1 MLPLIRYFT
10 SMATIILQLSA
21 EQKVAFLG
29 DTANLEFFL
38 GPAASS
44 ALITWQKGNE
54 HLLNHD
60 LKPVKTTKGRYSS
73 LLDEILTTVWLEIS
87 DITFQDAGNY
97 SCIVYKQF
105 KGTPVEYEW
114 TLLVQGSPYLS
125 LDNNT
130 SNEFDHVKAT
140 CCTNRSLSQW
150 NVQFVWMI
158 GKSVGFPRNKSQTS
172 KSCRKTNVV
181 ATVCS
186 IVWFQSVRQYNLKQ
200 LVCFLGDYSNK
211 NSSEILQVIYVP
223 VLQLEANPSPSAD
236 GELFV
241 YMDQVINITCI
252 FDGQPETFACLEKY
266 EKDWINIQNATSS
279 SASNNVHITSWNF
292 HVRATNTQSTGR
304 YRCLTI
310 SSRRSAHISNE
321 LRVVVLYPLAVLT
334 HSLMKVAN
342 SHNLVM
348 SCKISDIL
356 TPDVNLQKLFN
367 MKQWLPLKSNA
378 TLDRVKGKNT
388 TWAFI
393 FQNATPNL
401 QGTYRCVAE
410 TEYGRLVVSLPVV
423 VEIPAKTTTISNESQ
438 LLQDY
443 LVFVVSACVCGIAL
457 LAASCKLTRSINKL
471 CKDRKF
477 RRSSSPVCRSLAIS
491 SPERMNLPVVT
502 DRLSSS
508 SSIKQLT
515 EVSTKEIL
523 ADDLVFVRPLETGRV
538 FKRWAGMLQKYN
550 GSEKHVQIL
559 QPTALDTDSLG
570 EWNCHIGGLLKLDE
584 HRNIISTLGFCIV
597 SSTAYCIQDSTS
609 SESVRSYIRRNFNQL
624 SCDTYSIFELPH
636 RLISF
641 AMDIIRGVKFLNC
654 NKWLHPGLCMD
665 KLLLADD
672 GHCLKLYDFCKMS
685 DAVKKMGTYKAKA
698 ENILFLAPEVI
709 LKNEYTSK
717 SELWAIAITFWEI
730 FSSGQNVPIDQHKT
744 EHMKIHQKLGQP
756 SSCPEPVY
764 EIMKPCWSL
773 DPATRPSLEEL
784 EEAFINL
791 QNEYYCIQFDRH
803 DDKFHKDET
812 NLKGECNDYEPCLP
826 VQRS

>member
-1 MLPLIRYFT
+1 
-10 SMATIILQLSA
+10 MATIILQLSA

-73 LLDEILTTVWLEIS
+73 LLDEILMTVWLEIS

-105 KGTPVEYEW
+105 KGTPVENEW
-114 TLLVQGSPYLS
+114 TLLVQG
-125 LDNNT
+125 
-130 SNEFDHVKAT
+130 
-140 CCTNRSLSQW
+140 
-150 NVQFVWMI
+150 
-158 GKSVGFPRNKSQTS
+158 
-172 KSCRKTNVV
+172 
-181 ATVCS
+181 
-186 IVWFQSVRQYNLKQ
+186 
-200 LVCFLGDYSNK
+200 
-211 NSSEILQVIYVP
+211 
-223 VLQLEANPSPSAD
+223 
-236 GELFV
+236 
-241 YMDQVINITCI
+241 MD
-252 FDGQPETFACLEKY
+252 L
-266 EKDWINIQNATSS
+266 
-279 SASNNVHITSWNF
+279 H
-292 HVRATNTQSTGR
+292 
-304 YRCLTI
+304 
-310 SSRRSAHISNE
+310 
-321 LRVVVLYPLAVLT
+321 
-334 HSLMKVAN
+334 
-342 SHNLVM
+342 
-348 SCKISDIL
+348 
-356 TPDVNLQKLFN
+356 
-367 MKQWLPLKSNA
+367 
-378 TLDRVKGKNT
+378 
-388 TWAFI
+388 
-393 FQNATPNL
+393 
-401 QGTYRCVAE
+401 
-410 TEYGRLVVSLPVV
+410 
-423 VEIPAKTTTISNESQ
+423 
-438 LLQDY
+438 
-443 LVFVVSACVCGIAL
+443 
-457 LAASCKLTRSINKL
+457 
-471 CKDRKF
+471 
-477 RRSSSPVCRSLAIS
+477 LAIS

-654 NKWLHPGLCMD
+654 NKWLHPGLCLD

-709 LKNEYTSK
+709 LKNEYTFK

-730 FSSGQNVPIDQHKT
+730 FSSGQNVPIDPHKT